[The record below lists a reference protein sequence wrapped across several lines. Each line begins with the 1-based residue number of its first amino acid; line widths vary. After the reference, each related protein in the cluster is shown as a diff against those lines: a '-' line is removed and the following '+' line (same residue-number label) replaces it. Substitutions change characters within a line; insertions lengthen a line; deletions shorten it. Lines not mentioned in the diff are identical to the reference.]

1 MRGDGVAPSSVG
13 GRAADSISPQASDL
27 KSGAS
32 LSRGG
37 PLRYAK
43 VMKFTR
49 LKLHGFK
56 SFSDLTEL
64 YLEPG
69 LTGVVGP
76 NGCGKSNLVEALR
89 WVMGESSYKAMRA
102 SGMDDV
108 IFSGSG
114 NRPARNSA
122 EVTLVLDNG
131 ERTAPAALNTAD
143 VLEVTRRIEREEG
156 SVYRVN
162 GKEVRARDVQLLF
175 ADASTGA
182 HSPALVRQGQIGEII
197 AAKPQQ
203 RRALLEEAAGI
214 SGLHSRRHEAELR
227 LKAAEQNLERVEDVI
242 TQVTQQLEQLK
253 RQARLATRYRG
264 LSGEIRKAEATLFH
278 IRWIAARAAEAETE
292 AAQGTLINELAEAQH
307 IELEAQKVVFMAD
320 QAVQPLRDKEAAA
333 GAALQRLTI
342 LAEQLAEEARRAEVR
357 RQELAQRIEQTNADG
372 ERERALLGESD
383 EALRLAAEEKTR
395 LEAEAA
401 GEAEAF
407 ATAKAAAEAAL
418 QAVQAAEA
426 EARIAAD
433 LEAQVKARR
442 AQARRGADDA
452 ATRIARLRQQIA
464 DVERDAEGVA
474 RQLDAD
480 DGVTARRTA
489 LETAQA
495 LSAEAEAAAVAA
507 EEATR
512 QAQAALDA
520 TRPKVQEAE
529 ALVNR
534 LDAEAQTLSR
544 ILDGTSKG
552 LWTAIAD
559 TLKVDAGFETALGA
573 ALGDDLE
580 ASSDAGAPLHWAGPI
595 AGEADPAL
603 PLAILPLSAHV
614 SGSDLLKRRLDQ
626 IGLVERSE
634 GARLQPLLKPGQR
647 LVSKDGDLWRWDGF
661 VAAADAP
668 SAAAQRLAQRN
679 RLAELDAEL
688 GAARAARNGL
698 RADAQALDQALAQA
712 REGERQKREAWRAAQ
727 REIATAQ
734 QALDQA
740 TRAVS
745 ELATRQSALEEA
757 RVRLASSLTEAEG
770 IEADARTALAEAGD
784 EAEAAALLASK
795 RQHLDE
801 ARAGLDQAR
810 VKLASFETAAQLR
823 TGRLS
828 QIATE
833 TANWQRRRAGA
844 EAQVATLD
852 KRLAELGEA
861 LQAMADT
868 PGGFEERRAALDA
881 EIAAARTAH
890 GAASDTLAA
899 AQARFREADKAQR
912 LAAEALSGC
921 RENLARVEERL
932 KGLIAQR
939 HQIERQVEETL
950 DIQAAETASAA
961 GIRPQ
966 DTLPEEEQT
975 ERRVERLKAER
986 ERLGGVNLAAETES
1000 VEVQE
1005 KLDVMVKDRDDLIA
1019 AIAKLRS
1026 GILSLNRE
1034 GRARLSEAFEK
1045 VNGHFQE
1052 LFTTLFGGGTAELQ
1066 FVESDDPLE
1075 AGLEIIARPPG
1086 KKPSTMTLLS
1096 GGEQALTAMSLIFA
1110 VFLTNPAPICVLDE
1124 VDAPLDDHNV
1134 ERFCALLEAMATRT
1148 ETRFVVIT
1156 HNPITMARMNRLF
1169 GVTMYERGVS
1179 QLVSVDLSGAI
1190 AVNESKVA

>member
-1 MRGDGVAPSSVG
+1 
-13 GRAADSISPQASDL
+13 
-27 KSGAS
+27 
-32 LSRGG
+32 
-37 PLRYAK
+37 
-43 VMKFTR
+43 MKFTR

-122 EVTLVLDNG
+122 EVTLVLDNTD
-131 ERTAPAALNTAD
+131 RTAPAVLNSSD

-162 GKEVRARDVQLLF
+162 GREVRARDVQLLF

-182 HSPALVRQGQIGEII
+182 HSPALVRQGQIGELI

-227 LKAAEQNLERVEDVI
+227 LNHAEQNLERVDDVI

-278 IRWIAARAAEAETE
+278 IRWIASRAQENETE
-292 AAQGTLINELAEAQH
+292 AEQGRLVNDLAQAQH
-307 IELEAQKVVFMAD
+307 TDLEAQKVVMLAE
-320 QAVQPLRDKEAAA
+320 QAVQPLRDAEARA

-342 LAEQLAEEARRAEVR
+342 VAEQLAEEARRAEAR
-357 RQELAQRIEQTNADG
+357 RAELSERIQQTEWDATREQ
-372 ERERALLGESD
+372 LLLTESD
-383 EALRLAAEEKTR
+383 EALELAASER
-395 LEAEAA
+395 AQLEADAA

-407 ATAKAAAEAAL
+407 AAAKATAEAAM
-418 QAVQAAEA
+418 QAVRAAEA

-442 AQARRGADDA
+442 AQARRAQDDA
-452 ATRIARLRQQIA
+452 ASRIARLRQQIA
-464 DVERDAEGVA
+464 GVVADAEAVA
-474 RQLDAD
+474 RQVEAD
-480 DGVTARRTA
+480 DGVSGKRAA
-489 LETAQA
+489 LEAAQA
-495 LSAEAEAAAVAA
+495 VSAEAEAAAVAA

-512 QAQAALDA
+512 EAQAAADA
-520 TRPKVQEAE
+520 ARPRLAEMEAT
-529 ALVNR
+529 LNR
-534 LDAEAQTLSR
+534 LDAEAQTLNR
-544 ILDGTSKG
+544 ILNGGAKG
-552 LWTAIAD
+552 LWAAIAD
-559 TLKVDAGFETALGA
+559 ELTVDAGFETALGA

-580 ASSDAGAPLHWAGPI
+580 ASADSGASLHWTGPI
-595 AGEADPAL
+595 AGDGDPPL
-603 PLAILPLSAHV
+603 PGGVISLSAHV
-614 SGSDLLKRRLDQ
+614 SGSALLKRRLDQ
-626 IGLVERSE
+626 IGVVEKTD
-634 GARLQPLLKPGQR
+634 GARLQPGLRPGQR
-647 LVSKDGDLWRWDGF
+647 LVSRQGDLWRWDGF

-688 GAARAARNGL
+688 TDARAGRNSLKADAATLAEGL
-698 RADAQALDQALAQA
+698 EQARAD
-712 REGERQKREAWRAAQ
+712 ERQKRDAWRAAQ
-727 REIATAQ
+727 RDIATAQ
-734 QALDQA
+734 AALEGA

-745 ELATRQSALEEA
+745 ELANRQSALEEA
-757 RVRLASSLTEAEG
+757 RTRLTHSLEEAEAAG
-770 IEADARTALAEAGD
+770 AEATQALAEAGD
-784 EAEAAALLASK
+784 EDEAGALSQAKRAQLEAARGDA
-795 RQHLDE
+795 DE
-801 ARAGLDQAR
+801 TRL
-810 VKLASFETAAQLR
+810 KLASFESAAQLR
-823 TGRLS
+823 NARLA
-828 QIATE
+828 QIANE
-833 TANWQRRRAGA
+833 AASWSRRRQGA
-844 EAQVATLD
+844 EAQVQTLAT
-852 KRLAELGEA
+852 RLADLRGQLDAMSAAPAGFSERQALLDGEIATARAAHGEA
-861 LQAMADT
+861 SD
-868 PGGFEERRAALDA
+868 AL
-881 EIAAARTAH
+881 
-890 GAASDTLAA
+890 GAAQS
-899 AQARFREADKAQR
+899 RHREADKAQR
-912 LAAEALSGC
+912 LAAEALSGF

-932 KGLIAQR
+932 KGLVAQR
-939 HQIERQVEETL
+939 HQIERQVQETL
-950 DIQAAETASAA
+950 DIDASETAQAA

-966 DTLPEEEQT
+966 DALPEEANV
-975 ERRVERLKAER
+975 ERKVERLKAER
-986 ERLGGVNLAAETES
+986 ERLGGVNLAAEQES

-1005 KLDVMVKDRDDLIA
+1005 KLDVMTKDRDDLVA

-1026 GILSLNRE
+1026 GIQSLNRE
-1034 GRARLSEAFEK
+1034 GRVRLAEAFEK
-1045 VNGHFQE
+1045 VNAHFRE

-1066 FVESDDPLE
+1066 FIESDDPLD

-1086 KKPSTMTLLS
+1086 KKPSSISLLS

-1124 VDAPLDDHNV
+1124 IDAPLDDATV
-1134 ERFCALLEAMATRT
+1134 ERFCTLLESMAKRT

-1179 QLVSVDLSGAI
+1179 QLVSVDLSGAM
-1190 AVNESKVA
+1190 AVREAKVAV

>member
-1 MRGDGVAPSSVG
+1 
-13 GRAADSISPQASDL
+13 
-27 KSGAS
+27 
-32 LSRGG
+32 
-37 PLRYAK
+37 
-43 VMKFTR
+43 MKFTR

-108 IFSGSG
+108 IFNGSG
-114 NRPARNSA
+114 NRPQRNSA
-122 EVTLVLDNG
+122 EVTLVLDNAD
-131 ERTAPAALNTAD
+131 RTAPAALNTAD

-182 HSPALVRQGQIGEII
+182 HSPALVRQGQIGELI

-227 LKAAEQNLERVEDVI
+227 LKGAEQNLERVEDVI

-292 AAQGTLINELAEAQH
+292 AEQGRLVNELAGAQH
-307 IELEAQKVVFMAD
+307 TELEAQKVVFMAD

-342 LAEQLAEEARRAEVR
+342 LAEQLAEEARRAEQR
-357 RQELAQRIEQTNADG
+357 RAELTQRIEQTENDG
-372 ERERALLGESD
+372 ARERALLEESD
-383 EALRLAAEEKTR
+383 EALRLSADERSR

-401 GEAEAF
+401 GEEAAF
-407 ATAKAAAEAAL
+407 AAAKLAAEDATN
-418 QAVQAAEA
+418 AVRAAEA

-442 AQARRGADDA
+442 AQAKRGAEDA
-452 ATRIARLRQQIA
+452 ATRIARLRQQVA
-464 DVERDAEGVA
+464 DVQRDAEGVA
-474 RQLDAD
+474 AQLEAD
-480 DGVTARRTA
+480 DGVTAKRGA
-489 LETAQA
+489 LEAAQA

-520 TRPKVQEAE
+520 ARPRLQEME
-529 ALVNR
+529 TALNR
-534 LDAEAQTLSR
+534 LEAEAQTLSK
-544 ILDGTSKG
+544 ILNGGAKG
-552 LWTAIAD
+552 LWAAIAD
-559 TLKVDAGFETALGA
+559 ELKVEAGYETALGA

-595 AGEADPAL
+595 PSEGDPAL
-603 PLAILPLSAHV
+603 PDGAVPLSRHV
-614 SGSDLLKRRLDQ
+614 SGSALLKRRLDQ
-626 IGLVERSE
+626 IGLVDKTE
-634 GARLQPLLKPGQR
+634 GGRLQTLLRPGQR
-647 LVSKDGDLWRWDGF
+647 LVSKTGDLWRWDGF
-661 VAAADAP
+661 VAAAEAP
-668 SAAAQRLAQRN
+668 TAAAQRLAQRN

-688 GAARAARNGL
+688 GEARGRRNSL
-698 RADAQALDQALAQA
+698 KADAAAMSEALEQH
-712 REGERQKREAWRAAQ
+712 RRGEREKRDAWRSAQ
-727 REIATAQ
+727 RDIATAQ
-734 QALDQA
+734 QELDKA

-757 RVRLASSLTEAEG
+757 RVRLNSSLAEAEA
-770 IEADARTALAEAGD
+770 IEADAKKALDEAGD
-784 EAEAAALLASK
+784 ETEAAALLQGK
-795 RQHLDE
+795 REHLDS
-801 ARAGLDQAR
+801 ARGTADQAR
-810 VKLASFETAAQLR
+810 LKLGQFETAAQLR
-823 TGRLS
+823 LGRLS
-828 QIATE
+828 QIATDV
-833 TANWQRRRAGA
+833 TNWTRRRQGA
-844 EAQVATLD
+844 EAQVTTLD
-852 KRLAELGEA
+852 TRLGDLRGQLEA
-861 LQAMADT
+861 MNNAPA
-868 PGGFEERRAALDA
+868 GFEERQAAIDTEIATARAA
-881 EIAAARTAH
+881 H
-890 GAASDTLAA
+890 GTASDALAT
-899 AQARFREADKAQR
+899 AQAQYREADKAQR
-912 LAAEALSGC
+912 LAAEALSGF

-939 HQIERQVEETL
+939 HQIERQVQETL
-950 DIQAAETASAA
+950 DIQAADTAMAA

-966 DTLPEEEQT
+966 DALPEEEHT
-975 ERRVERLKAER
+975 ERKVERLKAER
-986 ERLGGVNLAAETES
+986 ERLGGVNLAAEQES

-1005 KLDVMVKDRDDLIA
+1005 KLDVMVKDRDDLVA

-1026 GILSLNRE
+1026 GIQSLNRE
-1034 GRARLSEAFEK
+1034 GRVRLAEAFDK
-1045 VNGHFQE
+1045 VNAHFQQ

-1066 FVESDDPLE
+1066 FIESDDPLD

-1086 KKPSTMTLLS
+1086 KKPSSISLLS

-1124 VDAPLDDHNV
+1124 IDAPLDDANV
-1134 ERFCALLEAMATRT
+1134 ERFCTLLESMTERT

-1179 QLVSVDLSGAI
+1179 QLVSVDLSGAMEVRE
-1190 AVNESKVA
+1190 AKVAV

>member
-1 MRGDGVAPSSVG
+1 
-13 GRAADSISPQASDL
+13 
-27 KSGAS
+27 
-32 LSRGG
+32 
-37 PLRYAK
+37 
-43 VMKFTR
+43 MKFSR

-64 YLEPG
+64 HLEPG

-108 IFSGSG
+108 IFNGSG
-114 NRPARNSA
+114 NRPQRNSA
-122 EVTLVLDNG
+122 EVTLVLDNSD
-131 ERTAPAALNTAD
+131 RTAPAALNNAD

-182 HSPALVRQGQIGEII
+182 HSPALVRQGQIGELI
-197 AAKPQQ
+197 AAKPTQ

-242 TQVTQQLEQLK
+242 NQVTQQLEQLK
-253 RQARLATRYRG
+253 RQARLATRYRSI
-264 LSGEIRKAEATLFH
+264 SGDIRRAEATLFH
-278 IRWIAARAAEAETE
+278 IRWIAARAAEKETE
-292 AAQGTLINELAEAQH
+292 AEQGRLINELANAQH
-307 IELEAQKVVFMAD
+307 TELEAQKVVFMAD

-342 LAEQLAEEARRAEVR
+342 VAEQLAEEARRAEQR
-357 RQELAQRIEQTNADG
+357 RAELTQRIEQTNADG
-372 ERERALLGESD
+372 SRERALLDESD
-383 EALRLAAEEKTR
+383 EALRLAAEEKAR

-407 ATAKAAAEAAL
+407 AAAKAAAEAAMN
-418 QAVQAAEA
+418 AVRAAEA

-442 AQARRGADDA
+442 AQAKRGAEDA
-452 ATRIARLRQQIA
+452 AQRIARLRQQIA
-464 DVERDAEGVA
+464 DVERDAANVA
-474 RQLDAD
+474 AQLEAD
-480 DGVTARRTA
+480 DGVTAKRNA
-489 LETAQA
+489 LEAVQA

-512 QAQAALDA
+512 QAQAALEA
-520 TRPKVQEAE
+520 VRPKVTEVEAQ
-529 ALVNR
+529 VNR
-534 LDAEAQTLSR
+534 LDAEAQTLNR
-544 ILDGTSKG
+544 ILNGGTKG

-559 TLKVDAGFETALGA
+559 ELKVDAGYETALGA

-595 AGEADPAL
+595 PSDGDPAL
-603 PLAILPLSAHV
+603 PAGATPLSAHV
-614 SGSDLLKRRLDQ
+614 SGSGLLERRLNQ
-626 IGLVERSE
+626 IGVIAKAQGS
-634 GARLQPLLKPGQR
+634 ALQSQLKPGQR
-647 LVSKDGDLWRWDGF
+647 LVTTAGDLWRWDGF
-661 VAAADAP
+661 VSAADAP

-688 GAARAARNGL
+688 NDARANRNSL
-698 RADAQALDQALAQA
+698 RADAQALNQVLEQS
-712 REGERQKREAWRAAQ
+712 RSGERQKRDAWRTAQ
-727 REIATAQ
+727 RDIQTAQ
-734 QALDQA
+734 QELDRA
-740 TRAVS
+740 TKAVS

-757 RVRLASSLTEAEG
+757 RVRLASSLAEAEG
-770 IEADARTALAEAGD
+770 IEADALKALEEAGD
-784 EAEAAALLASK
+784 ESEAAALLAGK
-795 RQHLDE
+795 RAHLDE
-801 ARAGLDQAR
+801 TRGAADQAR
-810 VKLASFETAAQLR
+810 LKLGSFETAAQLR
-823 TGRLS
+823 NGRLS
-828 QIATE
+828 QIGTE
-833 TANWQRRRAGA
+833 TANWQRRRGGA

-852 KRLAELGEA
+852 KRLGELTQALEA
-861 LQAMADT
+861 MNDAPA
-868 PGGFEERRAALDA
+868 GFEERQAELDA
-881 EIAAARTAH
+881 QIAAARATH
-890 GAASDTLAA
+890 GAASDELAR
-899 AQARFREADKAQR
+899 AQSTFKDADKAQR
-912 LAAEALSGC
+912 LAAEALSGF
-921 RENLARVEERL
+921 REHLARVEERL

-939 HQIERQVEETL
+939 HQIERQVQETL
-950 DIQAAETASAA
+950 DIQAADTAFAA

-966 DTLPEEEQT
+966 DALPEEEAT
-975 ERRVERLKAER
+975 ERKVERLKAER

-1005 KLDVMVKDRDDLIA
+1005 KLDVMVKDRDDLVA

-1026 GILSLNRE
+1026 GIQSLNKE
-1034 GRARLSEAFEK
+1034 GRIRLSEAFEK
-1045 VNGHFQE
+1045 VNAHFQE

-1066 FVESDDPLE
+1066 FIESDDPLE
-1075 AGLEIIARPPG
+1075 AGLEIFARPPG
-1086 KKPSTMTLLS
+1086 KKPSSISLLS

-1124 VDAPLDDHNV
+1124 IDAPLDDANV
-1134 ERFCALLEAMATRT
+1134 ERFCALLDSMAQRT

-1169 GVTMYERGVS
+1169 GVTMFERGVS
-1179 QLVSVDLSGAI
+1179 QLVSVDLTGAT
-1190 AVNESKVA
+1190 AVLESKVA